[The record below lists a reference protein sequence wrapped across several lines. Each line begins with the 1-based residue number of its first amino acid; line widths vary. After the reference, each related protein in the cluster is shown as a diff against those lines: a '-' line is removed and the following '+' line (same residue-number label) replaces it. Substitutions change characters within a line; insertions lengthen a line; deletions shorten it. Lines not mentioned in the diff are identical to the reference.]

1 MSNNIEAVSS
11 VGRKFSGAVEGYGSK
26 AINNFKKLLFG
37 NDGKV
42 IPGNVPSV
50 NHGSA
55 FGYGF
60 AADGSRP
67 LAASDI

>member
-26 AINNFKKLLFG
+26 VANNIKKLLFD

-42 IPGNVPSV
+42 IPGNVPQV
-50 NHGSA
+50 NTGSA

-60 AADGSRP
+60 AATDSKR